1 MPTFVDPNTCNACA
15 EEHLG
20 PLCVYICPNDLMA
33 LDVVANK
40 GFNQEPDM
48 CSECYACVKLCPQEA
63 IRVRG
68 YADFVPLGAL
78 VQPHRTEDGLQWEV
92 VFRDGRRF
100 EFTYQ
105 SRTRAAGSVAPYQG
119 FTEDS
124 AADLRNQ
131 NLAGDSVWLGVDK
144 LPAPRGR
151 D

>member
-1 MPTFVDPNTCNACA
+1 MPTFVDPNKCNACA
-15 EEHLG
+15 GEHQG

-33 LDVVANK
+33 LDLEADK

-63 IRVRG
+63 INVRG
-68 YADFVPLGAL
+68 YADFVPLGAI

-105 SRTRAAGSVAPYQG
+105 SRTRPAGSVVPYNG
-119 FTEDS
+119 FTEDRAS
-124 AADLRNQ
+124 DLRNQ
-131 NLAGDSVWLGVDK
+131 NLAGDSNWLGVDR
-144 LPAPRGR
+144 LPVPASK
-151 D
+151 

>member
-15 EEHLG
+15 GEHHG

-33 LDVVANK
+33 LDLEANK

-63 IRVRG
+63 IKVRG
-68 YADFVPLGAL
+68 YADFVPMGAS
-78 VQPHRTEDGLQWEV
+78 VQPHRTEDGLTWEV

-105 SRTRAAGSVAPYQG
+105 SRTRTAGSVVPYEG
-119 FTEDS
+119 FTEDRV
-124 AADLRNQ
+124 ADLSTQ
-131 NLAGDSVWLGVDK
+131 NLAGDSNWLGVDR
-144 LPAPRGR
+144 LPVPASK
-151 D
+151 